1 MKNLQNGCGIDFF
14 AKRTQQMKSQ
24 GFGYFMAGIRTSV
37 ASGLT

>member
-1 MKNLQNGCGIDFF
+1 MKNHQNGCGIEFE
-14 AKRTQQMKSQ
+14 KRVQQMQSQ